1 VIITEIRALGKLET
15 SQYLLQTV
23 IDIERAPTNVWEQV
37 FGTDKLLLVASGEVV
52 AGFDLTRVSADDIVV
67 VGDAV
72 TMTLPPPEIL
82 YSRVD
87 NDQTYVYERTTGLLR
102 KPDQRIET
110 EARQLAEQ
118 AMRTRAL
125 EGDIMARA
133 ETNGRLY
140 MEALLQSLGFT
151 DIAVLIRNP

>member
-1 VIITEIRALGKLET
+1 LGRLET

-23 IDIERAPTNVWEQV
+23 IDIAREPANIWQQV

-52 AGFDLTRVSADDIVV
+52 AGFDLTRITTNDIVV

-72 TMTLPPPEIL
+72 TITLPAPQIL

-87 NDQTYVYERTTGLLR
+87 NDETYVYERTTGLLR
-102 KPDQRIET
+102 KPDQRIES

-125 EGDIMARA
+125 KGGILDNAQA
-133 ETNGRLY
+133 NGQRY
-140 MEALLQSLGFT
+140 MEALLRSLGFT
-151 DIAVLIRNP
+151 EVVILIDDR